1 MNGEA
6 LPCYSR
12 SMTAQPSLTALNA
25 EMHSIGA
32 EGCKILI
39 VDNLVPDARPLVDLA
54 ARMGPF
60 PRPEGILYP
69 GLRRYIG
76 ERDREAAAYVA
87 YVCRKLAPLL
97 TEAFG
102 IGQFRV
108 DNASFSLATR
118 RPEETVP
125 YMRIPHYDG
134 VDQKAFA
141 ILHYLSETPQ
151 GGTAF
156 YRHRRTGFECI
167 SPDRAAAFQPG
178 ALRDFEDYGEPQGYI
193 GSSTSA
199 FERIFDV
206 EGVFNRCLIYSGAML
221 HSGQLAGTANFS
233 PDPRLGR
240 LTGNIFIRVDR
251 ADLGPYEAV

>member
-1 MNGEA
+1 
-6 LPCYSR
+6 
-12 SMTAQPSLTALNA
+12 
-25 EMHSIGA
+25 MHSIGA
-32 EGCKILI
+32 EGCKILV

-54 ARMGPF
+54 ARLGPF
-60 PRPEGILYP
+60 PAPQGILYP

-76 ERDREAAAYVA
+76 ERDREAAAYVG
-87 YVCRKLAPLL
+87 YVCQRLAPVLSD
-97 TEAFG
+97 AFG
-102 IGQFRV
+102 IGTFGV

-118 RPEETVP
+118 RPETTVP

-141 ILHYLSETPQ
+141 VLHYLSETPQ

-167 SPDRAAAFQPG
+167 SPDRAEAYQQG
-178 ALRDFEDYGEPQGYI
+178 ALQDFADYGEPQDYI
-193 GSSTSA
+193 GESTQA

-221 HSGQLAGTANFS
+221 HSGQLSGNANFS
-233 PDPRLGR
+233 DDPRRGR
-240 LTGNIFIRVDR
+240 LTGNIFLRVDR
-251 ADLGPYEAV
+251 ADLGPYDAV

>member
-1 MNGEA
+1 
-6 LPCYSR
+6 
-12 SMTAQPSLTALNA
+12 MTALKP
-25 EMHSIGA
+25 EVHSIGE

-54 ARMGPF
+54 ARMAPY
-60 PRPEGILYP
+60 PKPEGILYP

-76 ERDREAAAYVA
+76 ERDREAAAYVG
-87 YVCRKLAPLL
+87 YVCRQLAPLL
-97 TEAFG
+97 SDAFG

-118 RPEETVP
+118 RPDETVP

-141 ILHYLSETPQ
+141 ILHYLSESPQ

-167 SPDRAAAFQPG
+167 SPDRAAGYHAG
-178 ALRDFEDYGEPQGYI
+178 ALQDFEAYGEPQGYI
-193 GSSTSA
+193 DDSTEA

-221 HSGQLAGTANFS
+221 HSARLMGGATFS

-240 LTGNIFIRVDR
+240 LTGNIFIRVDE
-251 ADLGPYEAV
+251 ANLGPYRAV

>member
-1 MNGEA
+1 
-6 LPCYSR
+6 
-12 SMTAQPSLTALNA
+12 MTALKSEVHT
-25 EMHSIGA
+25 IGE

-39 VDNLVPDARPLVDLA
+39 VDNLIPDARPLVDLA
-54 ARMGPF
+54 ARMAPF
-60 PRPEGILYP
+60 PKPEGILYP

-76 ERDREAAAYVA
+76 GRDQEAAAYVA
-87 YVCRKLAPLL
+87 YVCRHLSPLL
-97 TEAFG
+97 NDAFG

-141 ILHYLSETPQ
+141 ILHYLSEPPQ

-167 SPDRAAAFQPG
+167 SPDRAAAYQAG
-178 ALRDFEDYGEPQGYI
+178 ALQDFADYGEPQTYI
-193 GSSTSA
+193 GPSNQA
-199 FERIFDV
+199 FAQIHAV
-206 EGVFNRCLIYSGAML
+206 EGVFNRCVVYTGAML
-221 HSGQLAGTANFS
+221 HSGQLADGANFS

-240 LTGNIFIRVDR
+240 LTGNIFIRVDE
-251 ADLGPYEAV
+251 ADLGPYMAV

>member
-1 MNGEA
+1 MTEMN
-6 LPCYSR
+6 
-12 SMTAQPSLTALNA
+12 AQV
-25 EMHSIGA
+25 HSIGE

-54 ARMGPF
+54 ARMTPF
-60 PRPEGILYP
+60 PKPDGILYP

-87 YVCRKLAPLL
+87 FVCRRLAPLL
-97 TEAFG
+97 SGAFG
-102 IGQFRV
+102 IDQFRV

-118 RPEETVP
+118 RPEDTVP

-141 ILHYLSETPQ
+141 ILHYLSEPPQ

-167 SPDRAAAFQPG
+167 SPDRAAAYQAG
-178 ALRDFEDYGEPQGYI
+178 ALQDFADYGEPSDYI
-193 GSSTSA
+193 GASTEA
-199 FERIFDV
+199 FDRIFDV
-206 EGVFNRCLIYSGAML
+206 EGVFNRCLVYTGAML
-221 HSGQLAGTANFS
+221 HSGQLAGLANFS
-233 PDPRLGR
+233 PDPRRGR
-240 LTGNIFIRVDR
+240 LTGNVFIRVDT
-251 ADLGPYEAV
+251 ADLGPYMAV

>member
-1 MNGEA
+1 
-6 LPCYSR
+6 
-12 SMTAQPSLTALNA
+12 MTALMTALKSDV
-25 EMHSIGA
+25 HSIGE

-54 ARMGPF
+54 ARMAPF
-60 PRPEGILYP
+60 PRPDGILYP

-76 ERDREAAAYVA
+76 ERDREAAAYVGF
-87 YVCRKLAPLL
+87 VCRALAPVLE
-97 TEAFG
+97 EAFG

-141 ILHYLSETPQ
+141 ILHYLSERPQ

-167 SPDRAAAFQPG
+167 SPDRAAAYQAG
-178 ALRDFEDYGEPQGYI
+178 ALQDFEEYGDPEGYI
-193 GSSTSA
+193 GQSTQA

-206 EGVFNRCLIYSGAML
+206 EGVFNRCLVYSGAML
-221 HSGQLAGTANFS
+221 HSGQLTGAANFS
-233 PDPRLGR
+233 ADPRLGR
-240 LTGNIFIRVDR
+240 LTGNIFIRVDA
-251 ADLGPYEAV
+251 ADLGPYAAV

>member
-1 MNGEA
+1 MVPGG
-6 LPCYSR
+6 
-12 SMTAQPSLTALNA
+12 MTDLNA
-25 EMHSIGA
+25 QVHSIGE

-54 ARMGPF
+54 ARLGPF
-60 PRPEGILYP
+60 PKPDGILYP

-87 YVCRKLAPLL
+87 FVCRTLSPLL
-97 TEAFG
+97 SGAFG
-102 IGQFRV
+102 IDQFRV

-118 RPEETVP
+118 RPEDSVP

-141 ILHYLSETPQ
+141 VLHYLSDPSQ

-167 SPDRAAAFQPG
+167 SPDRAAAYQAG
-178 ALRDFEDYGEPQGYI
+178 ALQDFEAYGEPASYI
-193 GSSTSA
+193 GSSTEA
-199 FERIFDV
+199 FERIFEV
-206 EGVFNRCLIYSGAML
+206 EGVFNRCLIYTGAML
-221 HSGQLAGTANFS
+221 HSGQLAGAANFS

-240 LTGNIFIRVDR
+240 LTGNIFIRVD
-251 ADLGPYEAV
+251 AANLGPYMAV

>member
-1 MNGEA
+1 MLA
-6 LPCYSR
+6 KD
-12 SMTAQPSLTALNA
+12 MTALTADV
-25 EMHSIGA
+25 HSIGN
-32 EGCKILI
+32 EGCKILV

-54 ARMGPF
+54 VRLGPF
-60 PRPEGILYP
+60 PPPQGILYP

-87 YVCRKLAPLL
+87 FVCNRLAPLL
-97 TEAFG
+97 KDAFG
-102 IGQFRV
+102 VDSFGV

-118 RPEETVP
+118 RPAETVP

-141 ILHYLSETPQ
+141 VLHYLSESPQ

-167 SPDRAAAFQPG
+167 SPSRAEAYQQG
-178 ALRDFEDYGEPQGYI
+178 ALKDFEAYGEPQDYI
-193 GSSTSA
+193 ADSTEA
-199 FERIFDV
+199 FERIYTV

-221 HSGQLAGTANFS
+221 HSGQLGGATFS
-233 PDPRLGR
+233 ADPRQGR
-240 LTGNIFIRVDR
+240 LTGNIFIRVDQ
-251 ADLGPYEAV
+251 ANLGPYWAV